1 MGKDATPRGS
11 PLSAGDASIEH
22 RPVESRQNQS
32 APTPV
37 TPHDVLGLSPDT
49 LLEMYWYMILSRT
62 LDQRGWLL
70 HRQGRIPFHISA
82 MGHEAAQV
90 GSTLAF
96 RRGTD
101 WFNPYYRGVA
111 TALAAGTPPAA
122 IMKAYYGK
130 ADDPSSG
137 GRQMPGHYGYRPL
150 NIVAGSSSVGTQIPQ
165 AVGMAWAARYL
176 DHPVVV
182 HVSFGDGA
190 TSKGDFH
197 EGMNFA
203 GIHQVPCVLIC
214 ENNQYAISVP
224 LPKQMPTATIA
235 ERAAAYG
242 MPGIRVDG
250 NDILEVYRVTKEAV
264 DRAREGGGP
273 TLIECLT
280 YRVVPHS
287 SDDDDRTYRSR
298 EEVEAWKQR
307 DPVDRFRR
315 YLQEHTLLTEE
326 TDREMR
332 ARAEQAAED
341 AIAEA
346 EAAPDPAPEDALIPV
361 WAHQVRPAPWKEAP
375 RG

>member
-1 MGKDATPRGS
+1 MSQA
-11 PLSAGDASIEH
+11 
-22 RPVESRQNQS
+22 
-32 APTPV
+32 APGTLAP
-37 TPHDVLGLSPDT
+37 PHEALGLERDV
-49 LLEMYWYMILSRT
+49 LLEMYWYMVLSRT

-82 MGHEAAQV
+82 MGHEATQV
-90 GSTLAF
+90 GSALAF
-96 RRGTD
+96 QRGVD

-111 TALAAGTPPAA
+111 TALAIGTPPAA

-176 DHPVVV
+176 NDRVVV

-197 EGMNFA
+197 EGLNFA
-203 GIHQVPCVLIC
+203 GIHRVPCVFLC

-224 LPKQMPTATIA
+224 LAKQMPTETVA
-235 ERAAAYG
+235 ERAAAYNI
-242 MPGIRVDG
+242 PGIRVDG
-250 NDILEVYRVTKEAV
+250 NDVLEVYRVTKEAV
-264 DRAREGGGP
+264 DRARCGDGP
-273 TLIECLT
+273 TLIECFT
-280 YRVVPHS
+280 YRIVPHS

-307 DPVDRFRR
+307 DPIDRFRR
-315 YLQEHTLLTEE
+315 HLREHGLLEEE
-326 TDREMR
+326 TDREIH
-332 ARAEQAAED
+332 ARAEQATED
-341 AIAEA
+341 AINEA

-361 WAHQVRPAPWKEAP
+361 WANQVRPAAWKEAP